1 MLRLPG
7 NLHHRCFSALHAAL
21 IRAIVLWGCVATA
34 RAAPPPP
41 GGPASAFPPGRVI
54 LAGGVLKE
62 IQDLHHHGMVG
73 ELEPDRLLFKFRA
86 MAGLPQ
92 PGGIT
97 RGYGGWDDGFI
108 AGHYAGHYLS
118 GASRLYAATGDTAF
132 RGKVLYM
139 VSVLAECQQAL
150 GGGYLSAFPEAKFDR
165 LEANPRGGSVEYYT
179 IHKVL
184 AGLVDAARI
193 CGDDLAY
200 QMASRMSD
208 HFAARMAKLTPEQ
221 TDLLLRTDYTGNPVN
236 EFGGMAEALTDLFLL
251 ARERGDER
259 ADRHLDFAR
268 VFIRDWLVEPLL
280 RGEDRLD
287 GLHGNTHA
295 AQAASIA
302 RFALVTGREREA
314 RAARQFFDF
323 LVRDHSFV
331 NGGNS
336 FHEKLRAPGVE
347 VAGEGPTLLNAL
359 TAESCNTHNMLK
371 LARHLGCIS
380 PDCALP
386 DYAENALYNHLV
398 ATVAPDDGRVTYY
411 LSMRPGDH
419 RVHVPDPVC
428 CQGTGIELAG
438 RLAEGLYTYCGE
450 DLWVHGYAD
459 STLDWREKR
468 LRLRQETRY
477 PEDGAV
483 RIHLEADV
491 PVGATLHLRM
501 PGWLDAL
508 VEVRLNGVEIVSGV
522 PGSYLSLAREWKN
535 GDVLSF
541 VFPMK
546 LRVRPARD
554 ARTMVSFFHGP
565 LLLAGK
571 LGCEGMPASDV
582 QGHMALENAPAWP
595 APVSVTPHPEEPRFD
610 LRPLHDAL
618 GEYEVDLTDPRTRK
632 PVTVRLGPFF
642 RVHHERYALYWR
654 SMTPADLESA
664 LTAQTREAGSFIGR
678 PELEQA
684 VQLQGERSHS
694 GIFRE
699 RRWRDAAP
707 DGWFS
712 YRLPIPREQD
722 VRLVC
727 TYWGG
732 ESIRREFDV
741 LVEDRLVATQVLENN
756 RPDEFFDTVHP
767 LPDDLLHGRQ
777 FVTIR
782 FQSKGGFLAG
792 GLFGLRLEAPSP

>member
-1 MLRLPG
+1 MNLVSPLPAMKSF
-7 NLHHRCFSALHAAL
+7 LAAACL
-21 IRAIVLWGCVATA
+21 MGVAA
-34 RAAPPPP
+34 ASRAASAPS
-41 GGPASAFPPGRVI
+41 GGPASAFSPGRVI
-54 LAGGVLKE
+54 LTGGVLKE

-86 MAGLPQ
+86 MAGVPQ
-92 PGGIT
+92 PGGVT
-97 RGYGGWDDGFI
+97 RGYSGWDDGFI

-118 GASRLYAATGDTAF
+118 GASRLFAATGDTAF
-132 RGKVLYM
+132 RDRVLYM
-139 VSVLAECQQAL
+139 VKVLAECQHAL

-165 LEANPRGGSVEYYT
+165 LEANPLGGSVEYYT

-184 AGLVDAARI
+184 AGLVDVARI
-193 CGDDLAY
+193 CGDDQAY
-200 QMASRMSD
+200 QVASRMAD
-208 HFAARMAKLTPEQ
+208 HFSARMAKLTPEQ
-221 TDLLLRTDYTGNPVN
+221 TDRLLRTDYTGNPVN
-236 EFGGMAEALTDLFLL
+236 EFGGMAEALADLCLL

-295 AQAASIA
+295 AQAAGIA
-302 RFALVTGREREA
+302 KVALVTGREREA

-323 LVRDHSFV
+323 VVRDHSFV

-347 VAGEGPTLLNAL
+347 VAGEGPAALNAL

-371 LARHLGCIS
+371 LARHLGRIS
-380 PDCALP
+380 PDCTLA

-398 ATVAPDDGRVTYY
+398 ATVAPDHGRVTYY

-438 RLAEGLYTYCGE
+438 RLTEGMYTHRGDE
-450 DLWVHGYAD
+450 LWVHGYAD
-459 STLDWREKR
+459 SILDWRENR

-483 RIHLEADV
+483 RIHLETDA
-491 PVGATLHLRM
+491 PIRATLHLRM
-501 PGWLDAL
+501 PGWLDAP
-508 VEVRLNGVEIVSGV
+508 VEVRLNGVEIASGV
-522 PGSYLSLAREWKN
+522 PGSHLSMAREWKS

-546 LRVRPARD
+546 LRVRFARD
-554 ARTMVSFFHGP
+554 DRTMASFFHGP
-565 LLLAGK
+565 LLLAGQ
-571 LGCEGMPASDV
+571 LGREGMPASDV
-582 QGHMALENAPAWP
+582 QGHMALEGAPAWP
-595 APVSVTPHPEEPRFD
+595 VPVRVTPHPQEPSFD
-610 LRPLHDAL
+610 LRPLRDAP
-618 GEYEVDLTDPRTRK
+618 GKYEMDLTDPRTRK
-632 PVTVRLGPFF
+632 PVTVRLAPFF
-642 RVHHERYALYWR
+642 RVHHQRYALYWR
-654 SMTPADLESA
+654 SMTPADLEKA
-664 LTAQTREAGSFIGR
+664 LAAQTGEAGSFIGR
-678 PELEQA
+678 PEMEQA

-699 RRWRDAAP
+699 RRWRDAEP

-712 YRLPIPREQD
+712 YRLAIPREQN

-732 ESIRREFDV
+732 ESIRREFEV
-741 LVEDRLVATQVLENN
+741 RVEDRLIATQVLENN
-756 RPDEFFDTVHP
+756 QPGEFFDTVHP

-782 FQSKGGFLAG
+782 FQGRPGFRAG